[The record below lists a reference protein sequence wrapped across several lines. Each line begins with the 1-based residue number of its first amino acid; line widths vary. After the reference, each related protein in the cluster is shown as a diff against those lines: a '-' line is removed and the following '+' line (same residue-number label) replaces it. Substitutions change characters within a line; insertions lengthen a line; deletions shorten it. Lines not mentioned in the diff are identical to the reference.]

1 MTPEQTSLLD
11 GLKAPLLT
19 IDDAQRFWAAESAI
33 KAAFNA
39 AEATLT
45 VLEHANLQARM
56 NTQVRQA
63 AWLQIEQAFA
73 ADPDLDT
80 VSISRDEEEGRYGYL
95 FVEMGAKGDDHA
107 YGLGE
112 YPGGADEQLQ
122 MFINDMGRQAFEE
135 FHDDLVDLGTVK
147 HDDLDAGATA
157 ILGDAWN
164 VARRAALL
172 NQALPTPSP
181 SAFKP
186 RF

>member
-19 IDDAQRFWAAESAI
+19 IDDAHRFWSQESVILQAFEAA
-33 KAAFNA
+33 K
-39 AEATLT
+39 ATLT

-63 AWLQIEQAFA
+63 AWLRIEQAFA
-73 ADPDLDT
+73 NDPDLAT

-95 FVEMGAKGDDHA
+95 YVEMGAKGDDHA

-122 MFINDMGRQAFEE
+122 MFINDMGRKAFEE
-135 FHDDLVDLGTVK
+135 FHDDLVQLGTVE

-164 VARRAALL
+164 AARRAALL
-172 NQALPTPSP
+172 KQALPTPSKN
-181 SAFKP
+181 AFKP